1 MSKFL
6 KNKTLVMPDGT
17 AMDGNPAEFLEG
29 KFVAY
34 YYSASWCGP
43 CQRFTPQLAAKYA
56 ELKAAGHS
64 FEVVLISSDRS
75 RESAQAYH
83 RKMPWPMLEF
93 GQTPGCIL
101 EVPGYPTLVV
111 FDPNGKPIG
120 DFEGNTVVMSVPF
133 DQWPNYEQIKKE
145 KEKAL
150 ATEWDALPAELSHPK
165 HAHPLKK
172 TAKMYGGT
180 SGWNCDVCR
189 GSGGSCRGYQCSR
202 CGWDAH
208 PACVGA
214 TPVAAPPATAAPGAA
229 AEASKQP
236 EGAAS
241 VTTDA

>member
-1 MSKFL
+1 
-6 KNKTLVMPDGT
+6 V
-17 AMDGNPAEFLEG
+17 
-29 KFVAY
+29 
-34 YYSASWCGP
+34 
-43 CQRFTPQLAAKYA
+43 

-120 DFEGNTVVMSVPF
+120 DFEGSTVVMSVPF

-180 SGWNCDVCR
+180 SSWNCDVCG

-214 TPVAAPPATAAPGAA
+214 TPSPPRLPQPRPAPQRRPPSNLRDRPALPRTPTSSNNRQILHILGLPTKDNSPRRQAGG
-229 AEASKQP
+229 KNLRF
-236 EGAAS
+236 
-241 VTTDA
+241 